1 MNQKWS
7 QSITA
12 VLLGLFLTMSP
23 ASACARHS
31 SRGYSAFM
39 AQVRR
44 ANQMQMN
51 QLAAEQKAMMQAEQQ
66 ALAAQAAEEKRQ
78 HDAHVKAN
86 RARFEREAQRRE
98 AMIAK
103 RKAENAA
110 KGDGVK

>member
-1 MNQKWS
+1 MNRKWS
-7 QSITA
+7 QAMLAVMVALLLTA
-12 VLLGLFLTMSP
+12 TP
-23 ASACARHS
+23 TSACARYS

-44 ANQMQMN
+44 NNQIQMN

-98 AMIAK
+98 AAIAK
-103 RKAENAA
+103 RKAENATKA
-110 KGDGVK
+110 GGAN